1 MTTMLDREVKLV
13 RVNESRLDEFEMPML
28 YTDELIAE
36 NLNKQT
42 FTTNDLSDD
51 YYYKKFGIKRLIVST
66 YQAVSGAGLAAINEL
81 KADTEAYLNEEND
94 WICIIAHKI

>member
-36 NLNKQT
+36 NLNTIFEVVNYDSETKEIAIEI
-42 FTTNDLSDD
+42 NGEEIWLYRNE
-51 YYYKKFGIKRLIVST
+51 YYFVIRNLF
-66 YQAVSGAGLAAINEL
+66 E
-81 KADTEAYLNEEND
+81 
-94 WICIIAHKI
+94 